1 MTSADGNAPAGDGP
15 ELPRAVLF
23 DMTGTLH
30 PQAQLNQAL
39 GGLLQLTMERNPE
52 LDAAQ
57 VAGAFGR
64 AMHESMGLHARQPF
78 YLFRDVLDTAL
89 WSWGQALGLSID
101 DAAVADLSAM
111 FTRRLVEV
119 VAPYPSAVGVL
130 SSLRASGIATAIV
143 SVNDEQLLQDLVD
156 ACGLRPHLDLVL
168 SSEAAR
174 SCKPDPAIFHQALAA
189 LGGIPPQDAWFVGD
203 MPEMDIVG
211 ANAVGMCSVLTTED
225 RSVIGDAPAIG
236 SAGQADHVIGSLNEL
251 LPLLGLPASS

>member
-1 MTSADGNAPAGDGP
+1 MTRTGGTPPGGDGP
-15 ELPRAVLF
+15 ERPRAVLF

-39 GGLLQLTMERNPE
+39 GALVQLTIERNPG

-57 VAGAFGR
+57 VAGGFGR
-64 AMHESMGLHARQPF
+64 AMHESLGLRSREPF
-78 YLFRDVLDTAL
+78 YLFRDVLDAAL
-89 WSWGQALGLSID
+89 RTWWPALGLAID
-101 DAAVADLSAM
+101 DAATAELSAL

-119 VAPYPSAVGVL
+119 VAPYPSAAGVL

-156 ACGLRPHLDLVL
+156 ACGLRPHVDLVL

-174 SCKPDPAIFHQALAA
+174 SCKPDPAIFQHALAA
-189 LGGIPPQDAWFVGD
+189 LGGIAPRDAWFVGD

-211 ANAVGMCSVLTTED
+211 ANAVGIRSVLTTED

-236 SAGQADHVIGSLNEL
+236 PAGQPDHVIGSLPEL
-251 LPLLGLPASS
+251 LPLLGLPPLG